1 MEKQNN
7 DQNSLSMYFFLWLR
21 DYKVRYISISLS
33 LTDLGDLCRLSLL
46 MEFSI
51 SGIVYDSKSI
61 LLFPKVE
68 VYLASIFCSES

>member
-51 SGIVYDSKSI
+51 SGIVYDNKSI